1 MNQRSNL
8 GLGLVT
14 AYMVADTGLN
24 IATSVMDYYA
34 KKDTIEDKDGSN
46 KDFEAATA
54 LSGLSAGLLFMA
66 TVGGIPEMM
75 GPTFGTIFSFMAL
88 GASAGGLSAYARGYD
103 KLDDSTSSNQKSAL
117 VLNIV
122 SVSANLLALIIQP
135 VWSYYRRTHSEN
147 SPLLIFICHKTQLLQ
162 NGPLLVTR
170 PSRMKREKPS
180 AALILFSIKEN
191 EEPVGPWLC
200 FMH

>member
-54 LSGLSAGLLFMA
+54 LSGISAGLLFIA

-135 VWSYYRRTHSEN
+135 VWSYYRRTHSET
-147 SPLLIFICHKTQLLQ
+147 SP
-162 NGPLLVTR
+162 
-170 PSRMKREKPS
+170 S
-180 AALILFSIKEN
+180 
-191 EEPVGPWLC
+191 
-200 FMH
+200 